1 MSTEEGD
8 LFVAREGN
16 IPTEQNNM
24 KARVRRLE
32 LGYLVLV
39 A

>member
-1 MSTEEGD
+1 MSKEEAD

-16 IPTEQNNM
+16 MPTGKNNM

-32 LGYLVLV
+32 LGYLGLET
-39 A
+39 